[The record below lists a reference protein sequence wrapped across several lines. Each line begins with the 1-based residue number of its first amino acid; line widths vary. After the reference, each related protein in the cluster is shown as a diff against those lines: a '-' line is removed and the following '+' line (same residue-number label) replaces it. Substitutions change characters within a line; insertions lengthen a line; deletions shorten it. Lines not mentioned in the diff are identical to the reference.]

1 MGSPVTPQV
10 RVRLEVDPIFVRPGS
25 LQVGGIRLRKFQEEV
40 LDAIRKGD
48 KLVYLSAPTGS
59 GKTVV
64 PLLPLI
70 FYLHD
75 PKSARKELRL
85 TSSPYYPSASL
96 YPSRMLL
103 DDQTGNI
110 EGLIQSIGG
119 SPWGACSRTGGI
131 LSAAVK
137 SGVVKCYVFNNGTVG
152 AVIVRLHSESLESY
166 KQYLTGSSGPAS
178 NLHLLS
184 RLYNEV
190 KALANDRTAVFTVT
204 LASLEYLTL
213 LLEGLYG
220 SMEKLGEIVSRIA
233 QLASGAG
240 SPEKLVQRI
249 NSMGYS
255 DLQGLPVYRHT
266 QAAVMLRVLFNA
278 FSRLIFID
286 EAHLYDS
293 HNSLTLLVLL
303 ALHLGLWSGTG
314 TLVLA
319 SATHSSGMLDKLGR
333 IVKSLLGVEPTLV
346 EEKGATNTGGVQVRK
361 QTVVEILGYS
371 AGKALNSVQENLA
384 AQARLPDAVTYDK
397 VLRDIGE
404 AVRDGE
410 YALILGDRLYY
421 LRQAAARAHQGL
433 GGNATIY
440 CVDSLARLGLHP
452 DYCQPPPSSGGFKP
466 GSVIVGSSSVSY
478 GVDIPSADLAVVY
491 GKTVSD
497 ILQRLGRTGRRASG
511 RPNAKVY
518 IVTGAKNASNIKMLS
533 DTHNGSLSI
542 DSLARILEQGILPPP
557 RKTPGLNHV
566 WLARAVAALASTAI
580 ALRVM
585 LSSDYESSGLKSII
599 ERAAELLE
607 DEDLVDP
614 GDVERGM
621 RLLASAGR
629 LSPRLAYR
637 LPAPRHIVSL
647 SLRGAKG
654 TVRVPMQQYL
664 RLYTMCDTGG
674 LSEEKYEYYVSIPTE
689 TAYDMVSDSLRDRV
703 LPVPRILDI
712 IEQSDTASTS
722 GRGSFGRIPIMG
734 LTTPGSTSKPV
745 LVQVSPDGVSSC
757 GLDRLKQA
765 LSDSAG
771 VFVDYSWAGRD
782 AAAYMLLTYYTAP
795 SIPVLAGVPD
805 RWPANSKPGF
815 AEIVG
820 TAGRIGLILVL

>member
-1 MGSPVTPQV
+1 MGGPVTPQV
-10 RVRLEVDPIFVRPGS
+10 RVRLEVDPIFVRPGR
-25 LQVGGIRLRKFQEEV
+25 LQVGGVRLRRFQEEV
-40 LDAIRKGD
+40 LEAIRRGD

-75 PKSARKELRL
+75 PKSARRELKL
-85 TSSPYYPSASL
+85 AVDPYYPSASL
-96 YPSRMLL
+96 YPSRTLL

-110 EGLIQSIGG
+110 EGLIRNIGG
-119 SPWGACSRTGGI
+119 SPWSACGGTGRI
-131 LSAAVK
+131 LPAAVK
-137 SGVVKCYVFNNGTVG
+137 SGTIKCYTFNNGAAGT
-152 AVIVRLHSESLESY
+152 VIVRLHSESLDSFR
-166 KQYLTGSSGPAS
+166 QYLAGSGGPAS
-178 NLHLLS
+178 NLYLLS
-184 RLYNEV
+184 RIYNEIRT
-190 KALANDRTAVFTVT
+190 LANNTTTVFTVT

-220 SMEKLGEIVSRIA
+220 SMDRLGEIVRRVA

-240 SPEKLVQRI
+240 SPGELIRRI

-266 QAAVMLRVLFNA
+266 QAAEMLRVLFNA

-293 HNSLTLLVLL
+293 HSSLTLLVLL
-303 ALHLGLWSGTG
+303 ALHLGLWRGTS

-319 SATHSSGMLDKLGR
+319 SATHSSDMLEKLGR
-333 IVKSLLGVEPTLV
+333 MVKSLLGVEPTVV
-346 EEKGATNTGGVQVRK
+346 EERGAANGRGVQVRK
-361 QTVVEILGYS
+361 RTIVEILGYPS
-371 AGKALNSVQENLA
+371 GKALNSIQENLA
-384 AQARLPDAVTYDK
+384 AQARLPDTVTHDIVLEDMRRAVQN
-397 VLRDIGE
+397 
-404 AVRDGE
+404 GE

-421 LRQAAARAHQGL
+421 LRQAAARAYQGL
-433 GGNATIY
+433 GGKATIY

-452 DYCQPPPSSGGFKP
+452 DYCQPPPASGGFKP

-491 GKTVSD
+491 GKTASD
-497 ILQRLGRTGRRASG
+497 ILQRLGRTGRRVSG
-511 RPNAKVY
+511 RPEASVY
-518 IVTGAKNASNIKMLS
+518 IVTGAKNASNIMVLA
-533 DTHNGSLSI
+533 GGRAGPLSI
-542 DSLARILEQGILPPP
+542 DGLARILEQGIAPPP

-566 WLARAVAALASTAI
+566 WLARAVAALASTAV

-621 RLLASAGR
+621 RLLAGANR

-637 LPAPRHIVSL
+637 IPAPRHIVSL
-647 SLRGAKG
+647 SLRGANG

-664 RLYTMCDTGG
+664 RLYALCDTGG
-674 LSEEKYEYYVSIPTE
+674 LSEEKYEYYISIPVE
-689 TAYDMVSDSLRDRV
+689 SAYDSVRDSLRDRA

-712 IEQSDTASTS
+712 IEQSGAGST
-722 GRGSFGRIPIMG
+722 GGMGSFGGIPIMG
-734 LTTPGSTSKPV
+734 LATPGSTSKPV
-745 LVQVSPDGVSSC
+745 LVQVSPDGISSC
-757 GLDRLKQA
+757 GLDRLKQS

-771 VFVDYSWAGRD
+771 VFIDYSWAGRD

-805 RWPANSKPGF
+805 RWPPNSRPGF